1 MIGHHAEDGQ
11 GTEAVDIGTIRAMR
25 EAGLVGAHADY
36 SRKTRDL
43 QGEKRAVLQ
52 LKHGA
57 SESQKE
63 FLNHV
68 ISRCLCPVEN
78 AAWLAGGWDLWLC
91 QAASDKQ
98 GRLLSHK

>member
-1 MIGHHAEDGQ
+1 VIGHHAEDGQ

-52 LKHGA
+52 LKH
-57 SESQKE
+57 
-63 FLNHV
+63 
-68 ISRCLCPVEN
+68 
-78 AAWLAGGWDLWLC
+78 
-91 QAASDKQ
+91 
-98 GRLLSHK
+98 